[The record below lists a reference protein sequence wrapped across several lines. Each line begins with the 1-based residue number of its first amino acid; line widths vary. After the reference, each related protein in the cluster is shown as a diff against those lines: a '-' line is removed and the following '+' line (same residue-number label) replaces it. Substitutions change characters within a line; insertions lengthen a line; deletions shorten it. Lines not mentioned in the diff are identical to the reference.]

1 MQPSAQAASIASLV
15 GPAATGA
22 AMAIGQAPAFAMG
35 ATYLALADSI
45 ALAMENAVANQQR
58 GQVLADAALTQIL
71 ALIIQKGATSS

>member
-1 MQPSAQAASIASLV
+1 MQPSAGAASVASLV
-15 GPAATGA
+15 GTAATGA
-22 AMAIGQAPAFAMG
+22 ALTIGQAPAFAMG